1 MLSCCRGPLAASILL
16 LAWALPPP
24 EAQAQDAATPAGVS
38 LVAVVN
44 GEPIFSDLL
53 EARIAEFRR
62 SLPPQVR
69 EQFDAIEIYQ
79 RVLKLMIDERLQLQR
94 ALQRGLRVNE
104 IEVTQQIERILQG
117 TNQTWE
123 QALRNSGM
131 DEERFREA
139 ARIDLLIS
147 RALIADNQRSLR
159 IEDTEINQLLRE
171 RLGQR
176 RLREYLIEHAIFTNE
191 QRLQA
196 EELSA
201 ASSADFLLMA
211 ESTTTSL
218 NPVNLGWLQENQ
230 VPALYLEE
238 LRGMRPGEVSGVL
251 EFSNGLHVIH
261 LLAQRPVVPGQ
272 ARSGEITAKMLRVPA
287 TEADVDDLEDEVA
300 LLKLAQTSFEELQ
313 EKYAGEVVTV
323 ERLIENMPA
332 SIRNGLRLRYGEIA
346 GPFAVGDTLVIVK
359 ILAIKQ
365 MVIGDPNYRQR
376 AAQALVN
383 ENLVSVRRKWI
394 EHLRSIGTVEI
405 IRAEP

>member
-1 MLSCCRGPLAASILL
+1 M
-16 LAWALPPP
+16 
-24 EAQAQDAATPAGVS
+24 
-38 LVAVVN
+38 VAVVN

-53 EARIAEFRR
+53 ESRIDEFRR
-62 SLPPQVR
+62 GMPPRMR
-69 EQFDAIEIYQ
+69 EQIDETRLYRQ
-79 RVLKLMIDERLQLQR
+79 VLDLVIDERLQVQR
-94 ALQRGLRVNE
+94 ALQRGMRVNE

-117 TNQTWE
+117 TNQTLE
-123 QALRNSGM
+123 QALRNSGL

-139 ARIDLLIS
+139 AAIDLLIS
-147 RALIADNQRSLR
+147 RALLADNQRSLR

-176 RLREYLIEHAIFTNE
+176 RLREYLLEHAIFTLE
-191 QRLQA
+191 QRAEA

-211 ESTTTSL
+211 ERATTSL
-218 NPVNLGWLQENQ
+218 NPVNLGWLQESQ
-230 VPALYLEE
+230 VPEMYLAE
-238 LRGMRPGEVSGVL
+238 LRDMRPGDVSGVL
-251 EFSNGLHVIH
+251 EFPNGLHVIH

-272 ARSGEITAKMLRVPA
+272 ARSGEITAKMLRVPVA
-287 TEADVDDLEDEVA
+287 EADVDDLEEEVA

-313 EKYAGEVVTV
+313 EEYAGEVVTV

-332 SIRNGLRLRYGEIA
+332 SIRNGLRLRRGEIA

-365 MVIGDPNYRQR
+365 MILGDANYRER
-376 AAQALVN
+376 AAQALIN
-383 ENLVSVRRKWI
+383 ENLASIRRKWI
-394 EHLRSIGTVEI
+394 EHLRSVGSVEI